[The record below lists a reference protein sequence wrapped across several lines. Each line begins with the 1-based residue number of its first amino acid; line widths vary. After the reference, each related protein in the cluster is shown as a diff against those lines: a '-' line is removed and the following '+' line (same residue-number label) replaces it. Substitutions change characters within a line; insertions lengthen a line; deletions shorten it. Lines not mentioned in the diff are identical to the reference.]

1 MTHHQRVAQHVLRA
15 RMATL
20 SLPLVALAAC
30 GQAGVEPT
38 AAPDLGATDVKGAVA
53 VLDLPHET
61 TPNVEE
67 AARVS
72 QEIAWRIIQNS
83 TEVNRLTSP
92 SSLSMSLAQAAEGA
106 RTVTL
111 DSIDGVLGLTGD
123 DRARAFGALRQSLL
137 EYDSLPDG
145 VDVDE
150 PPEAPVVHQASRAMA
165 IEREIQQPFLDRLSE
180 FYDVVATESPRDEAK
195 ADLDA
200 WAKKHTAGLIEESGI
215 VIEPDT
221 VAVLQDAVLFAA
233 AWRTPFE
240 QERRV
245 PFDGGEVDGVSGI
258 VTARYAE
265 GEGWAAVRLPY
276 DDNLAADVVMPDGPP
291 EGLTH
296 EDLEAI
302 TAALDAAPDSQVS
315 VTMPS
320 FNLTSTTDL
329 MAALP
334 EIDWGD
340 LGGIVPGAYGDQWVQ
355 QVVLQVSAQGTVGA
369 ALTELAAAES
379 LPMSDHEFAVDRPYV
394 FRVLDIRTGWPLFL
408 ATIAD
413 PAT

>member
-1 MTHHQRVAQHVLRA
+1 MRA
-15 RMATL
+15 SVTLALAL
-20 SLPLVALAAC
+20 SLALTAC
-30 GQAGVEPT
+30 GQPAT
-38 AAPDLGATDVKGAVA
+38 PDSEGDVKGAVA
-53 VLDLPHET
+53 VLDLPHDA
-61 TPNVEE
+61 TPHVDE

-83 TEVNRLTSP
+83 TQPNRLTSP

-233 AWRTPFE
+233 AWRTSFTE
-240 QERRV
+240 ERPV

-276 DDNLAADVVMPDGPP
+276 DDILAADVVIPGPGAD
-291 EGLTH
+291 EGPAAALTH
-296 EDLEAI
+296 EDLEAV
-302 TAALDAAPDSQVS
+302 TAALDAAPNSQVS

-320 FNLTSTTDL
+320 FNLKSKTDL

-340 LGGIVPGAYGDQWVQ
+340 LGGIVPGAFGD
-355 QVVLQVSAQGTVGA
+355 
-369 ALTELAAAES
+369 
-379 LPMSDHEFAVDRPYV
+379 
-394 FRVLDIRTGWPLFL
+394 
-408 ATIAD
+408 
-413 PAT
+413 